1 MSRHSR
7 YGFIA
12 LLLALLPLAGFGA
25 ETWPRA
31 AGTDFRAMVWNV
43 SRESFFERRQA
54 YVAALRAIDADL
66 MIFDEMPGNRS
77 ADEVAAVLHEIDP
90 QHPQAW
96 QVAYGSSGH
105 NQRVVFALR
114 GSLEPLRQFDHLPY
128 PPRLVA
134 RLRKVPTNPQQRQWL
149 DANLA
154 AGIGAFAVE
163 ARLGGRR
170 IVAVGVDLQCCGDTD
185 DAWEEDR
192 RHVEAR
198 AIRTLLDRAWSARSP
213 DAVIVAGDFNAVRGL
228 RPVNLL
234 QGNRRQ
240 PEQRLA
246 IAEAK
251 HANGVDN
258 WTWDGRNTPFPSRPI
273 DFLLHSREL
282 SVRQALVFDAET
294 MSPSERER
302 LGLKADAFK
311 RLSEHRPV
319 VVDFA
324 WRGKRDP

>member
-1 MSRHSR
+1 MSRR
-7 YGFIA
+7 A
-12 LLLALLPLAGFGA
+12 LYWLIGLWLALLPLAGNSA

-43 SRESFFERRQA
+43 SRESFYEHRET
-54 YVAALRAIDADL
+54 YIAALRAINADV
-66 MIFDEMPGNRS
+66 MIFDEMSGTRD
-77 ADEVAAVLHEIDP
+77 ATDVAGVLQEIDP
-90 QHPQAW
+90 AHPQAW
-96 QVAYGSSGH
+96 QIAYGSSGF

-114 GSLEPLRQFDHLPY
+114 APLEPLRQFIHLPY

-134 RLRKVPTNPQQRQWL
+134 RLRKVPTNPQQREWL

-154 AGIGAFAVE
+154 AGIGSFAVE

-170 IVAVGVDLQCCGDTD
+170 IIAIGVDLQCCGDSD
-185 DAWEEDR
+185 GAWEEDR

-198 AIRTLLDRAWSARSP
+198 EIRTLLDRVWTARSP

-234 QGNRRQ
+234 QGKHKRT
-240 PEQRLA
+240 ELRLA

-251 HANGVDN
+251 HANGVDD
-258 WTWDGRNTPFPSRPI
+258 WTWDGRGTPFPSRPI
-273 DFLLHSREL
+273 DYMLHSREL
-282 SVRQALVFDAET
+282 SVRQALVFDPET
-294 MSPSERER
+294 MSEDERKR
-302 LGLKADAFK
+302 VGLDADAFK
-311 RLSEHRPV
+311 PLSEHRPV

-324 WRGKRDP
+324 WR